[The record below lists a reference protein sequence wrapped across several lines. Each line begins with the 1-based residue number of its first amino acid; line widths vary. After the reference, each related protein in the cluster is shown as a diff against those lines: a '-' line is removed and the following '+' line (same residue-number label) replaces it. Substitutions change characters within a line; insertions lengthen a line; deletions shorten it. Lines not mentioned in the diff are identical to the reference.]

1 MATEAGAMKVPNRW
15 GIVVAAIAI
24 AMQLALGA
32 IYAWSVFVKPLQNA
46 HGWNTTDVT
55 LTFTIA
61 IFMLGIG
68 ATIGG
73 FLMDR
78 YGPRFVGTL
87 AGVCYGLGVLCAGFS
102 GDSLFLLYLTYGIFG
117 GLGMGLGYI
126 VPVATL
132 VKWFPDK
139 RGLVTGLAVCGFGGG
154 ALLLAPIATAL
165 INSVGVGQTFI
176 IVGIAYLVMVLGA
189 AQFYANP
196 PAGYMPAGWTPTVKQ
211 TSQRAARDFTPGEA
225 LKRWQWYALWAILAL
240 NVSAGIMLIS
250 QASPMAQDITGATVA
265 VAAGL
270 VSAISIFN
278 FLGRVLWAWLSDLI
292 GRRQVFMV
300 MFGVQVVLFLLLAI
314 TTNFVFFSILAV
326 IVALCYGGGFGT
338 MPAFTA
344 DYFGSKKAGSIYGVM
359 LTAWG
364 VGGIIG
370 PILIARVKDLTGNY
384 TVALY
389 IIAAIMLVSFL
400 LPLFVRPPKAQ
411 EAADVAAVGGIQP
424 QAGD

>member
-1 MATEAGAMKVPNRW
+1 MAMDTATVKVRNRW
-15 GIVVAAIAI
+15 IIVIAAII
-24 AMQLALGA
+24 MQLALGA
-32 IYAWSVFVKPLQNA
+32 IYAWSVFVKPLQKL
-46 HGWNTTDVT
+46 HGWNVTDVT

-73 FLMDR
+73 FLLDK
-78 YGPRFVGTL
+78 YGPRPVGTL
-87 AGVCYGLGVLCAGFS
+87 AGFCYGLGVLCAGFS
-102 GDSLFLLYLTYGIFG
+102 GDNLYLLYLTYGIFG

-165 INSVGVGQTFI
+165 IGSVGVSQTFV
-176 IVGIAYLVMVLGA
+176 IVGIAYLIMVLGA
-189 AQFYANP
+189 AQFYADP
-196 PAGYMPAGWTPTVKQ
+196 PAGYRPAGWTPSEKQ
-211 TSQRAARDFTPGEA
+211 TSQRAVRDFTTGEA
-225 LKRWQWYALWAILAL
+225 LTRWQWYALWAILAL

-250 QASPMAQDITGATVA
+250 QASPMAQDITGATAA

-278 FLGRVLWAWLSDLI
+278 FLGRVFWAWLSDLI
-292 GRRQVFMV
+292 GRRQVFLT
-300 MFGVQVVLFLLLAI
+300 MFLLQVVLFLLLAI
-314 TTNFVFFSILAV
+314 TSNFLIFSVLAV

-344 DYFGSKKAGSIYGVM
+344 DYFGPKKSGSIYGIM

-370 PILIARVKDLTGNY
+370 PILIARVKDLTDHY
-384 TVALY
+384 TLALY
-389 IIAAIMLVSFL
+389 VIAAVMLVSAL
-400 LPLFVRPPKAQ
+400 LPLLIRPPKVQ
-411 EAADVAAVGGIQP
+411 EEPGVVGGVQP
-424 QAGD
+424 AAGD

>member
-1 MATEAGAMKVPNRW
+1 MATDTSAVKLPNRW
-15 GIVVAAIAI
+15 GIVVAAVI
-24 AMQLALGA
+24 MQLALGA
-32 IYAWSVFVKPLQNA
+32 IYAWSVFVKPLEKA
-46 HGWNTTDVT
+46 HGWNDTQVT

-102 GDSLFLLYLTYGIFG
+102 GDSLFVLYLTYGIFG

-176 IVGIAYLVMVLGA
+176 IVGIAYLIMVLGA
-189 AQFYANP
+189 AQFYSNP
-196 PAGYMPAGWTPTVKQ
+196 PAGYAPAGWTASAKQ
-211 TSQRAARDFTPGEA
+211 AAQRATRDFSPGEA
-225 LKRWQWYALWAILAL
+225 LTRWQWYALWAILAL

-250 QASPMAQDITGATVA
+250 QASPMAQDITGASVA

-278 FLGRVLWAWLSDLI
+278 FLGRISWAWLSDLI

-300 MFGVQVVLFLLLAI
+300 MFGLQVVLFLLLAI
-314 TTNFVFFSILAV
+314 TTNFIVFSVLAV

-344 DYFGSKKAGSIYGVM
+344 DYFGAKKAGSIYGVM

-370 PILIARVKDLTGNY
+370 PILIARVKDLTGDY

-389 IIAAIMLVSFL
+389 IIAAVMLVSFL
-400 LPLFVRPPKAQ
+400 LPLLTRPPKVR
-411 EAADVAAVGGIQP
+411 EEADVAAVGGIQP

>member
-1 MATEAGAMKVPNRW
+1 MATASTEIKVRNRW
-15 GIVVAAIAI
+15 GIVVAAII
-24 AMQLALGA
+24 MQIALGA
-32 IYAWSVFVKPLQNA
+32 IYAWSVFVKPLQKL
-46 HGWNTTDVT
+46 HGWDATQVT

-61 IFMLGIG
+61 IFMLGVG

-73 FLMDR
+73 FLLDR
-78 YGPRFVGTL
+78 YGPRVIGTA
-87 AGVCYGLGVLCAGFS
+87 AGICYGLGVLLAGFT
-102 GDSLFLLYLTYGIFG
+102 GDNLYLLYGTYGVLG

-154 ALLLAPIATAL
+154 ALLLSPIATAL
-165 INSVGVGQTFI
+165 IGSVGVGNTFLY
-176 IVGIAYLVMVLGA
+176 VGIAYLIMVIVA

-196 PAGYMPAGWTPTVKQ
+196 PAGYAPPGWTPTTKV
-211 TSQRAARDFTPGEA
+211 SAQRAARDFTAGEA
-225 LKRWQWYALWAILAL
+225 LKRWQWYAQWSILAL

-278 FLGRVLWAWLSDLI
+278 FLGRVFWAWLSDFI
-292 GRRQVFMV
+292 GRRMVFLT
-300 MFGVQVVLFLLLAI
+300 MFVAQIALFLLLAV
-314 TTNFVFFSILAV
+314 TSNFILFSILAV
-326 IVALCYGGGFGT
+326 VVALCYGGGFGT
-338 MPAFTA
+338 MPAFAA
-344 DYFGSKKAGSIYGVM
+344 DYFGPKRAGSIYGFM

-370 PILIARVKDLTGNY
+370 PILIARVKDLTGSY
-384 TVALY
+384 TAALY
-389 IIAAIMLVSFL
+389 IIAGVMLVSTL
-400 LPLFVRPPKAQ
+400 LPLFIRPPKVQ
-411 EAADVAAVGGIQP
+411 EEEAPAITGQVQP
-424 QAGD
+424 A

>member
-1 MATEAGAMKVPNRW
+1 MATDTVTTSVRNRW
-15 GIVVAAIAI
+15 VIVVAAIV
-24 AMQLALGA
+24 MQLALGA
-32 IYAWSVFVKPLQNA
+32 IYAWSVFVKPLEKA
-46 HGWNTTDVT
+46 HGWNDTQVT

-102 GDSLFLLYLTYGIFG
+102 GDSLFVLYLTYGIFG

-132 VKWFPDK
+132 VKWFPDR

-165 INSVGVGQTFI
+165 IKSAGVGNTFI
-176 IVGIAYLVMVLGA
+176 IVGIAYLIMVLIA
-189 AQFYANP
+189 AQFYADP
-196 PAGYMPAGWTPTVKQ
+196 PAGYVPAGWTPTAKQ
-211 TSQRAARDFTPGEA
+211 TSQRAARDFTPGQA
-225 LKRWQWYALWAILAL
+225 LTRWQWYALWGILAL

-250 QASPMAQDITGATVA
+250 QASPMAQDITGVSVT

-278 FLGRVLWAWLSDLI
+278 FLGRVSWAWLSDLI
-292 GRRQVFMV
+292 GRRQVFMT
-300 MFGVQVVLFLLLAI
+300 MFGLQVVLFLLLAI
-314 TTNFVFFSILAV
+314 TSNFIFFSVLAV

-344 DYFGSKKAGSIYGVM
+344 DYFGARKAGSIYGVM

-384 TVALY
+384 TAALY

-400 LPLFVRPPKAQ
+400 LPFFTRPPRVQ
-411 EAADVAAVGGIQP
+411 EEAEASVVGGVQP